1 MHPNWTRG
9 WTYHDRSALVH
20 TVKVIACG
28 LVLLTLCLVFGRAA
42 GAKLFLPLWLV
53 AAIVNLWIGV
63 SRAGYTVADEAPVFL
78 IVFGV
83 PAAVAL
89 AALWQMSKQ

>member
-1 MHPNWTRG
+1 M
-9 WTYHDRSALVH
+9 H

>member
-1 MHPNWTRG
+1 
-9 WTYHDRSALVH
+9 VH
-20 TVKVIACG
+20 TVKVITCG
-28 LVLLTLCLVFGRAA
+28 LVLLVLCLVFGRAA

>member
-1 MHPNWTRG
+1 MDSNGSRG
-9 WTYHDRSALVH
+9 WLNHDRSALVH

-53 AAIVNLWIGV
+53 AAAVNLWIGV
-63 SRAGYTVADEAPVFL
+63 ARAGYSVADEAPVFL
-78 IVFGV
+78 LVFGI

-89 AALWQMSKQ
+89 LALWQMSKG